1 MQLRWCT
8 ATMVIREQSSVL
20 TVPLEFG
27 LNMCFSEVCEAL
39 EQRSQE
45 ELNTTLAMS
54 EDSQPITIS
63 LSPGYQISPRSLKMF
78 EIRFVKAAGATTV
91 LLVISA
97 SFCAAVLIEIASDLC
112 ARQTPTIEK
121 RHVLILLVVA
131 ILIQGAL
138 LHCFFP
144 AISLSALVLHGV
156 AQRFSKR
163 YVYTQLSDGKFG
175 VASAATT
182 PEHSV
187 QSSFSSFSQL
197 ATLYEEH
204 DGEEQGLELD
214 VITNK

>member
-8 ATMVIREQSSVL
+8 ATIVIREQSFV
-20 TVPLEFG
+20 
-27 LNMCFSEVCEAL
+27 
-39 EQRSQE
+39 
-45 ELNTTLAMS
+45 LNTTLAMS

-78 EIRFVKAAGATTV
+78 EIRFVKAASATTV

-97 SFCAAVLIEIASDLC
+97 SFCAAVLIVIASDLC
-112 ARQTPTIEK
+112 ARQTPAIEK

-131 ILIQGAL
+131 ILIQGSSAACYVVSTSPFL
-138 LHCFFP
+138 AQGGHYLDGVYVNCFFP
-144 AISLSALVLHGV
+144 AMSLSALVLLGV

>member
-1 MQLRWCT
+1 MLCRIDKSLARTRRTLLRLF
-8 ATMVIREQSSVL
+8 ASSLDGVY
-20 TVPLEFG
+20 V
-27 LNMCFSEVCEAL
+27 N
-39 EQRSQE
+39 
-45 ELNTTLAMS
+45 
-54 EDSQPITIS
+54 
-63 LSPGYQISPRSLKMF
+63 
-78 EIRFVKAAGATTV
+78 
-91 LLVISA
+91 
-97 SFCAAVLIEIASDLC
+97 
-112 ARQTPTIEK
+112 
-121 RHVLILLVVA
+121 
-131 ILIQGAL
+131 
-138 LHCFFP
+138 CFFP
-144 AISLSALVLHGV
+144 AISLSALVLLGV